1 MICIP
6 ITAERTGEA
15 IEMMERAMPLA
26 DLVEFR
32 IDRMRNPEMERLLG
46 AGRTP
51 VIVTNRRRDEGGGF
65 SGTEEERVAFLVEAA
80 RLGADYVDIETET
93 APVLKEELRQVC
105 ARSKT
110 KRIASWHDFSGTPP
124 AAFLKMKLA
133 ACMADGPDIVK
144 IVTHAADATDG
155 LRILEL
161 IPYARQRGQAVIAFC
176 MGETGRI
183 SRIMAPL
190 LGSAISYAPLEPE
203 EASAPGQL
211 TARRMREILSALQ
224 DFVPAAAEYPFE
236 THLPGRGLAKEGR
249 AIAHE
254 FE

>member
-6 ITAERTGEA
+6 ITAEGTGEA
-15 IEMMERAMPLA
+15 IEMMERAKPLA

-32 IDRMRNPEMERLLG
+32 IDRMRNPEMEKLLG
-46 AGRTP
+46 VRRTP
-51 VIVTNRRRDEGGGF
+51 VIVTNRRREEGGGF
-65 SGTEEERVAFLVEAA
+65 PGTEEERVTFLVEAA

-93 APVLKEELRQVC
+93 APVLKEALRRVC

-124 AAFLKMKLA
+124 TAFLKMKLA

-144 IVTHAADATDG
+144 IVTHAGDATDG
-155 LRILEL
+155 LRMLEL
-161 IPYARQRGQAVIAFC
+161 IPYARQKGHAVIAFC
-176 MGETGRI
+176 MGEKGRI

-190 LGSAISYAPLEPE
+190 LGSVISYAPLEPE

-211 TARRMREILSALQ
+211 TARRMREILRVLQ
-224 DFVPAAAEYPFE
+224 DLVPAVGSPFDI
-236 THLPGRGLAKEGR
+236 HFSDGGSAKEGR
-249 AIAHE
+249 GAAHE